1 MRLKANEQKWQ
12 CGEPHCGAPIAG
24 LAGVPIIASATP
36 IAGTMPIAGATP
48 IAGAM
53 PVAGTMS
60 TSVASVTPMIAGAMS
75 KIAGA
80 TPVASA
86 TPIASAP
93 IGGARIADEPLCD
106 NLLVRLTN
114 NASRGTSISF
124 GPWGKGEMMVSHG
137 FGKQ

>member
-60 TSVASVTPMIAGAMS
+60 TSVASVTPMIAGAMT
-75 KIAGA
+75 IASA

-86 TPIASAP
+86 TPIASTP

-106 NLLVRLTN
+106 NLRLTS

-124 GPWGKGEMMVSHG
+124 GPCSREREK
-137 FGKQ
+137 